1 MYDQMYDMTLQE
13 LIDTL
18 NGRRQ
23 GLAYELWKGAYL
35 TVLGV
40 SDVLSSKR
48 SSNFPKNP
56 ELASPEL
63 YPPRPKI
70 KKPEWLRGDE
80 IGRKV

>member
-1 MYDQMYDMTLQE
+1 MYGMTLQE

-23 GLAYELWKGAYL
+23 GLAYKLWKNAYL

-40 SDVLSSKR
+40 SDLLSSKR
-48 SSNFPKNP
+48 SMNFPKTP

-63 YPPRPKI
+63 YPPKPKI